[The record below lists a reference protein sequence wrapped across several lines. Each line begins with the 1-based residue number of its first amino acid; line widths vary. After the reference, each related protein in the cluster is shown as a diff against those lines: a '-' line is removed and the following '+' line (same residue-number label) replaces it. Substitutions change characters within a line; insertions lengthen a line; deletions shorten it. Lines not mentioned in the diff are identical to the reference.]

1 MSKLHDDGPPLARAS
16 QSGQEPPSWSK
27 GKKQRHGNT
36 KAIFCVQN
44 TFIQQSILEISQD
57 ISQLH
62 LCWNRCFLQVG
73 SMGIQRASKYK
84 KTCPSILLSWSP
96 NTTSTYTNPNTC
108 RPPTHPHIVGF
119 WSLNTTNTNTNT
131 TRPPSLIV
139 VWKPKYNKYK
149 HKYNKIPLNY
159 RWPEAQIQ
167 TQIQTEIQTQIQ
179 EDPPPL

>member
-62 LCWNRCFLQVG
+62 LCWNCCFLQVG

-108 RPPTHPHIVGF
+108 RPPTHPHIVG
-119 WSLNTTNTNTNT
+119 L
-131 TRPPSLIV
+131 
-139 VWKPKYNKYK
+139 KPKYNKYK
-149 HKYNKIPLNY
+149 HKYNKTPLPY
-159 RWPEAQIQ
+159 SCLEAQIQQIQ
-167 TQIQTEIQTQIQ
+167 TQIQQ
-179 EDPPPL
+179 DPPQL